1 MLNWLNSYCALTL
14 LYPHRTMNNALKN
27 LIENFIISGVLFYTD
42 LHCPFMT
49 LWLAERMNYQS
60 RPLLHR
66 GLIRHAYI
74 ALTLL
79 CPHRTMNNALKI
91 LIKGFIIFGVLF

>member
-1 MLNWLNSYCALTL
+1 
-14 LYPHRTMNNALKN
+14 
-27 LIENFIISGVLFYTD
+27 
-42 LHCPFMT
+42 MT

-66 GLIRHAYI
+66 GLSRLAYI

-79 CPHRTMNNALKI
+79 YPHRTMNKALKI
-91 LIKGFIIFGVLF
+91 LIEDFIISGVLF